1 LEKIGYSKIGCP
13 MTVVLRDRD
22 RRSFFK
28 RYTGVKMTKKK
39 EKEGTE
45 TSKQRQD
52 VREFRVGDLA
62 VYPAH
67 GVGRIDSIET
77 RMVNGEE
84 HDFYMMKIIENDMT
98 IMIPTWNV
106 EQVGLRDVIDEKE
119 IPKVYEV
126 MKKRDRSSSETQTW
140 NRRYREYMD
149 KLKTGSLFDVAEV
162 YRDLSLLKLT
172 KDLSFGERKLYDTAQ
187 TLLVM
192 ELSTASKTDEKTI
205 KSEMKLLFPPKKAE
219 NADDLDIPDD

>member
-1 LEKIGYSKIGCP
+1 
-13 MTVVLRDRD
+13 
-22 RRSFFK
+22 
-28 RYTGVKMTKKK
+28 MTKKTDK
-39 EKEGTE
+39 ERTE
-45 TSKQRQD
+45 TSKQK

-67 GVGRIDSIET
+67 GVGRINSIET
-77 RMVNGEE
+77 RIVNGEE
-84 HDFYMMKIIENDMT
+84 HDFYMMKIIENEMT

-106 EQVGLRDVIDEKE
+106 EQVGLRDVIDKKE

-126 MKKRDRSSSETQTW
+126 MKKREDSTSETQTW

-149 KLKTGSLFDVAEV
+149 KLKTGSLYDVAEV

-192 ELSTASKTDEKTI
+192 ELSTASDTDEKTI
-205 KSEMKLLFPPKKAE
+205 MSEMETLFPPKQSESTE
-219 NADDLDIPDD
+219 NSEAPDE

>member
-1 LEKIGYSKIGCP
+1 
-13 MTVVLRDRD
+13 MN
-22 RRSFFK
+22 
-28 RYTGVKMTKKK
+28 KKK
-39 EKEGTE
+39 IKDKTQ
-45 TSKQRQD
+45 TPKQD
-52 VREFRVGDLA
+52 VREFKVGDLA

-67 GVGRIDSIET
+67 GVGRINSIES
-77 RMVNGEE
+77 RIINGEE
-84 HDFYMMKIIENDMT
+84 HDFYMMKILENEMT

-106 EQVGLRDVIDEKE
+106 EQVGLRDVIDEKD

-126 MKKRDRSSSETQTW
+126 MERRETSPGETQTW

-149 KLKTGSLFDVAEV
+149 KIKTGSLYDVAEV

-192 ELSTASKTDEKTI
+192 ELSTVRNTGEETI
-205 KSEMKLLFPPKKAE
+205 ISEMELLFPPKKSE
-219 NADDLDIPDD
+219 DTDNSDK